1 MQPVR
6 SMCCCSGRGT
16 PGYLQKDLDLRGFQG
31 SLQEYARIRDR
42 SGPLAVGMHD
52 QEMEVK
58 NPAIGMLLHDGNN
71 RSMEM
76 LQSDMAKNGLMHNML
91 IELLRKQY
99 SQMEMA
105 LNIQEKEKE
114 MELRDQAQVEQD
126 KRKKA
131 KLLKQADYFQAN
143 ADKYSKESKKLFT
156 DTQEN
161 IKDVKFMKTDFA
173 ALKDRIRIKPD
184 SEPVA
189 SVNNSQTQKTQLDVK
204 GIDPPPVAS
213 VSKPVAN
220 VEAKTNRVGAS
231 GEKSTDG
238 ATSSTPGIFS

>member
-1 MQPVR
+1 MFIERLTNQTSAPILEKMLQFTSKRQELITENIANVD
-6 SMCCCSGRGT
+6 T

-105 LNIQEKEKE
+105 LKE
-114 MELRDQAQVEQD
+114 
-126 KRKKA
+126 
-131 KLLKQADYFQAN
+131 
-143 ADKYSKESKKLFT
+143 
-156 DTQEN
+156 
-161 IKDVKFMKTDFA
+161 
-173 ALKDRIRIKPD
+173 
-184 SEPVA
+184 
-189 SVNNSQTQKTQLDVK
+189 
-204 GIDPPPVAS
+204 
-213 VSKPVAN
+213 
-220 VEAKTNRVGAS
+220 RVG
-231 GEKSTDG
+231 
-238 ATSSTPGIFS
+238 